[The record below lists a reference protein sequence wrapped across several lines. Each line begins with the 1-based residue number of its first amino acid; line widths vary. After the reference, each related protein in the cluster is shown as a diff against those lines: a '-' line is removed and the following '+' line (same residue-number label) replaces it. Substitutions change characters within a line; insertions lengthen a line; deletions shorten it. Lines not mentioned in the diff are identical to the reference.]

1 MKHITHKAR
10 YLWNHVLYPTGAKAG
25 FHYIVLAGQFTRRA
39 SNSQYSCLLLSRLPG
54 AGNQVLKQNLRKRTF
69 PLDLLHF
76 GTGCLNWQQ
85 LVLLKSPS
93 PFADFPRISTFPP
106 EITWTFFFFFLRQ
119 GLPQCRMTL
128 NLGFCVHL
136 PGTGIGDFPPLQPTE
151 LHPQPGTFN
160 F

>member
-106 EITWTFFFFFLRQ
+106 EITWTFFFFFKAGSPAVQDDPEFRILR
-119 GLPQCRMTL
+119 
-128 NLGFCVHL
+128 
-136 PGTGIGDFPPLQPTE
+136 PPPRYWDWRFSTTSTNWATS
-151 LHPQPGTFN
+151 PAWN